1 MHGYLADKNS
11 FFNQLKHFEQFFSV
25 FAFDFKGFGDNK
37 DMLYPYSLDDYI
49 LDVKEYFYK
58 NNIVKPSIIAHSFG
72 GRVALKMAGTDK
84 NIFDKL
90 VLTGCAGLKPKF
102 SVNKFIKKRVFWL
115 CKKFVDREK
124 LKGFYSSDYLALNP
138 IMKKSFVKIINEHLD
153 YILEKIENPTL
164 VINGELDKQTPLYMA
179 KKINRQIN
187 NSKLVIIK
195 GAGHFAFID
204 KPHTFNREVE
214 EFLL

>member
-1 MHGYLADKNS
+1 MHGYLSDKNS

-25 FAFDFKGFGDNK
+25 YAFDFKGFGDNK
-37 DMLYPYSLDDYI
+37 DMPYPYSLDDYI

-58 NNIVKPSIIAHSFG
+58 NNIVKPSVIAHSFG
-72 GRVALKMAGTDK
+72 GRVTLKMAGTDK
-84 NIFDKL
+84 NVFDKL
-90 VLTGCAGLKPKF
+90 VLTGCAGLKPRF
-102 SVNKFIKKRVFWL
+102 SMNKFIKKTAFSL
-115 CKKFVDREK
+115 CKNFVEREK
-124 LKGFYSSDYLALNP
+124 LTRFYSSDYLALNDV
-138 IMKKSFVKIINEHLD
+138 MKKSFVKIIKEHLD

-164 VINGELDKQTPLYMA
+164 VINGDLDKQTPLYMA
-179 KKINRQIN
+179 KKINRKIR